1 MGNSKSS
8 VHCNTLSTMSAFEP
22 GRLASVRR
30 EPEQWI
36 KRREFCNVCSH
47 LKYYYTE
54 ITLHLN

>member
-8 VHCNTLSTMSAFEP
+8 VHCNTLSTMSAIEP

-36 KRREFCNVCSH
+36 KEERVLQCLFTPRV
-47 LKYYYTE
+47 L
-54 ITLHLN
+54 LH